1 MDNVAE
7 VFRNK
12 FATYR
17 KLLDEADEKTAWDTL
32 FNGYPERQKVNM
44 GPKIEGTTLT
54 AGFSSAIPNYK
65 KMGME
70 MVIHDISNNGQDAVL
85 EIQKACP
92 ILDNGWHTEFSFEK
106 PCHIVCEMDI
116 AATEAAFPNI
126 KGSILARMADGNCVC
141 LFKYERPK

>member
-1 MDNVAE
+1 MDNMAE

-17 KLLDEADEKTAWDTL
+17 KLLDEAGEKTAWDTL
-32 FNGYPERQKVNM
+32 FGGYPERQKAKM
-44 GPKIEGTTLT
+44 GPMIDGNTLF
-54 AGFSSAIPNYK
+54 AGFSSAIANYK
-65 KMGME
+65 QMGMD

-85 EIQKACP
+85 EIQKTCP
-92 ILDNGWHTEFSFEK
+92 SLDNGWHTEYGVEK
-106 PCHIVCEMDI
+106 PCHVICEMDI

-126 KGSILARMADGNCVC
+126 KGSILSRMADGDCVC